1 MGMMMS
7 ITMMKREFRKM
18 TLFLSFLTHMIT
30 TASFVVV
37 DDVVAAVV
45 DILFLLTM

>member
-1 MGMMMS
+1 MGMMML

-18 TLFLSFLTHMIT
+18 TLFLPFLTNMIT

-37 DDVVAAVV
+37 EVVVAVV
-45 DILFLLTM
+45 GILFLLTM